1 MKNSHLFVMDTNA
14 LVSAFLLSHS
24 VSRLAFDKA
33 ADAGMIATSNEAF
46 AEFREVF
53 LRKKFNKYLP
63 LVEREEIVDSID
75 EIVVFFAV
83 SETITDCRDPKDNK
97 FLELAVSANA
107 SCIITGDEDLL
118 VLHPYRKISIMNASS
133 FVNHFAV

>member
-1 MKNSHLFVMDTNA
+1 MDTNA
-14 LVSAFLLSHS
+14 LVSAFLLPAS

-63 LVEREEIVDSID
+63 LVERAEIIDSIN
-75 EIVVFFAV
+75 EIVVFFTI
-83 SETITDCRDPKDNK
+83 SEIITDCRDPKDNK

-107 SCIITGDEDLL
+107 SCIITGDNDLL
-118 VLHPYRKISIMNASS
+118 VLHPYRNISIINASY
-133 FVNHFAV
+133 FINHFTV